1 MALMRTSRKATKGP
15 GDPVKPKNLKQV
27 TVTSKKPTSGGRTQ
41 AQYKSMSAEDQYK
54 EWVSEQRK
62 APNYEYTAGIGR
74 KAGGSKLT
82 PSELELFNKEQES
95 MGYNMKAKEVWY
107 AKGSEGSEGAKYG
120 KPGPHQ
126 VYYADPSKEKQ
137 YYKSPAKVTPATP
150 VKTPEKVE
158 VGKLPTRKLTQ
169 STPSP
174 TIIQKKK
181 PEMVN
186 KAIEGPGVK
195 GKSFK
200 NKASVTNRLKGGSIN
215 TGSEGRKFR
224 REEKLAGA
232 YTRTKALADE
242 NQGPRVV
249 AGAFSKEKKAGYKT
263 MRSDLRAARKETGV
277 KVGSAIRDTRK
288 AQKFEKKEQVGK
300 TRYFTKE
307 KMAEQVEKKPGMKG
321 RMQAGKMRYK

>member
-1 MALMRTSRKATKGP
+1 
-15 GDPVKPKNLKQV
+15 
-27 TVTSKKPTSGGRTQ
+27 
-41 AQYKSMSAEDQYK
+41 
-54 EWVSEQRK
+54 
-62 APNYEYTAGIGR
+62 
-74 KAGGSKLT
+74 
-82 PSELELFNKEQES
+82 

-107 AKGSEGSEGAKYG
+107 AKGSEGAEGAKYG

-158 VGKLPTRKLTQ
+158 VGKLPTRKLGS
-169 STPSP
+169 STPSRSLA
-174 TIIQKKK
+174 TATKKT
-181 PEMVN
+181 EMVN
-186 KAIEGPGVK
+186 KAIEGPAGKRRQMKKNPRVSGPIQSNKLTKTDLNVK
-195 GKSFK
+195 GQI
-200 NKASVTNRLKGGSIN
+200 AGA
-215 TGSEGRKFR
+215 KFR

-242 NQGPRVV
+242 NQGPNVV

-263 MRSDLRAARKETGV
+263 MRSDLKAARKETGV

-300 TRYFTKE
+300 TSYFTKAKMNE
-307 KMAEQVEKKPGMKG
+307 KVEKKPGMKG